1 MSYPD
6 IVGKVSEELGL
17 PKEVVNKTYK
27 AYWLFIKNHIQ
38 SLPLKE
44 NLNEEDFAK
53 LRTNFNIGSIGKL
66 CVAYKHY
73 IGIKKRFEYLRK
85 IRGNENKRRDK
96 EEKT

>member
-53 LRTNFNIGSIGKL
+53 LRTNYNIPSLGKL
-66 CVAYKHY
+66 SCTYDRMLGV
-73 IGIKKRFEYLRK
+73 KKRFKFIKQLR
-85 IRGNENKRRDK
+85 
-96 EEKT
+96 EKKC

>member
-1 MSYPD
+1 MNYPD
-6 IVGKVSEELGL
+6 IISKVSQEMGL
-17 PKEVVNKTYK
+17 LPEVVDTAYK
-27 AYWLFIKNHIQ
+27 SYWKFIKQTIQ

-53 LRTNFNIGSIGKL
+53 LRTNFNIGSLGKL
-66 CVAYKHY
+66 CVTYKHY

-85 IRGNENKRRDK
+85 IRDNENKRRDK